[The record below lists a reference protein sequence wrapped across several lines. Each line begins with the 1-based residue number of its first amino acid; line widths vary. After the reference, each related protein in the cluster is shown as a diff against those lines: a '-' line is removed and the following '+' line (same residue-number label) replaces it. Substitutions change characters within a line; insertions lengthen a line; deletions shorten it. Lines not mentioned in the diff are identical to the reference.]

1 MPDFSRMPLIPM
13 KDFPRGWNAHFL
25 TIREKVFSAKS
36 QRHTSKRKNP
46 DIKDI
51 RHRIIFEVHNVGCKH
66 ESRVTNLVRFDM
78 RSKSYM
84 QLFCCFAHLGT
95 VPPCDSHVDDCCR
108 AIYVSEM
115 FSAKS
120 VSESCHRQDGV
131 HHGRDVSRIVPLV
144 QMYYV
149 CFHRKKV

>member
-51 RHRIIFEVHNVGCKH
+51 RHRIIFEVHNVLVDFRLSWGTNETLCTSSLNSWWRLPRVEEPTLRLLCCR
-66 ESRVTNLVRFDM
+66 ESRFRKVAATKYLVR
-78 RSKSYM
+78 RYSQSYW
-84 QLFCCFAHLGT
+84 FPKIT
-95 VPPCDSHVDDCCR
+95 
-108 AIYVSEM
+108 
-115 FSAKS
+115 
-120 VSESCHRQDGV
+120 
-131 HHGRDVSRIVPLV
+131 
-144 QMYYV
+144 
-149 CFHRKKV
+149 